1 LAQHRSDLHAGR
13 PGQFLRKFMDK
24 YTATRVPTVFV
35 LKELGY
41 VPWPPLEEGDEC
53 VCGCALVGDVLSLCE
68 QHMQDEDT

>member
-1 LAQHRSDLHAGR
+1 
-13 PGQFLRKFMDK
+13 MDK